1 MFRLSIKGCVL
12 LQHGDRTEGEPD
24 WMSESWEHVLQS
36 AGKMAAMGPEGWTCW
51 WEGGKQWT
59 SDTEEGKSAEVDFG
73 QAKRVRE
80 KEKETSKTR
89 LWSVKLDW

>member
-1 MFRLSIKGCVL
+1 METGQKESRTGCQNPRNMCYEV
-12 LQHGDRTEGEPD
+12 P
-24 WMSESWEHVLQS
+24 V
-36 AGKMAAMGPEGWTCW
+36 KMAAMGPEGGMCR
-51 WEGGKQWT
+51 WEGGKQQT
-59 SDTEEGKSAEVDFG
+59 ADTEEGKSAELDFG